1 MPKGISVDE
10 REKEL
15 EILKGG
21 VGKLEKRID
30 KIEKELISLQHA
42 FEKVGDHVKGL
53 HEAAATLIKKVHE
66 FE

>member
-15 EILKGG
+15 EMLKGG

-30 KIEKELISLQHA
+30 QIERELVSLHNA

-53 HEAAATLIKKVHE
+53 HEAAATLIRKVHE